1 MKISSKAHYGLQA
14 AYVLAENAGESFS
27 ASELG
32 KKIGVSA
39 KYLERIMRALCSVGA
54 VKATRG
60 INGGYC
66 LNGSPESVSVGVI
79 VRALEDDLEII
90 GCVKGGACQK
100 CASSAVWKKLYR
112 GINDLLD
119 GISLAD
125 MVAGKN
131 AAHLQEFGEKAA
143 AARGEKP
150 IEKDGRSRSACT
162 ACSSCSSCSANCEKT
177 KKTK

>member
-32 KKIGVSA
+32 KRLGVSA

-54 VKATRG
+54 VRAARG
-60 INGGYC
+60 AKGGYC
-66 LNGSPESVSVGVI
+66 LGGDPRDISVGTV

-90 GCVKGGACQK
+90 GCVKSGECGK

-125 MVAGKN
+125 MVESEADSHSDLGKLAKN
-131 AAHLQEFGEKAA
+131 G
-143 AARGEKP
+143 G
-150 IEKDGRSRSACT
+150 SCNCSACGL
-162 ACSSCSSCSANCEKT
+162 NCEG
-177 KKTK
+177 KKNDKQ

>member
-125 MVAGKN
+125 MVAGEN